1 MTIDLRSD
9 AVTQPTDEMW
19 DAMRSAKLGWAATGE
34 DVNVRELEEAVA
46 KLLGKEAA
54 FLVPSGT
61 TANLLALLGQT
72 ARGDQVIMDDL
83 SHILWAEEW
92 GFAYVGGL
100 VHREV
105 RHDRGR
111 IAPEDLD
118 AAIRLHSFNH
128 RPKTALV
135 CLENSHNAAGGAV
148 LPPDNVAAIARVA
161 HSHGARVHVD
171 GARILNAAAALG
183 VDVKLLVKDADSV
196 SFNLNKGL
204 SAPMGALLCGS
215 RALIDRSHL
224 NFRRIGGGNIHQAG
238 IYAAAGLV
246 ALRSMIPQH
255 AVDNQRAKDLA
266 NTLLR
271 NMGPDFSLHPVET
284 NIVFL
289 TAKAPAPAARVLQE
303 RLKEQGV
310 LVSLAS
316 EDTLRLVTHR
326 HIGDAGLDK
335 VGKVFSKIASR

>member
-34 DVNVRELEEAVA
+34 DENVRELETSVA
-46 KLLGKEAA
+46 RLTGKETS

-61 TANLLALLGQT
+61 TANLLALLGQ
-72 ARGDQVIMDDL
+72 AERGEQIIMDDL

-105 RHDRGR
+105 RHDRGK
-111 IAPEDLD
+111 IAAGDLD

-128 RPKTALV
+128 RPRTALV
-135 CLENSHNAAGGAV
+135 CLENSHNAAAGAV
-148 LPPDNVAAIARVA
+148 LPPENIAAVAKVA
-161 HSHGARVHVD
+161 HAHGALVHMD

-183 VDVKLLVKDADSV
+183 VDLQQLVKEADSL

-215 RALIDRSHL
+215 RALIERSRI
-224 NFRRIGGGNIHQAG
+224 NFHRIGGGNIHQAG

-246 ALRSMIPQH
+246 ALRTMIPQH
-255 AVDNQRAKDLA
+255 ASDNRRAKDLA
-266 NTLLR
+266 AALSRTLGAGYL
-271 NMGPDFSLHPVET
+271 LHPVET
-284 NIVFL
+284 NILFL
-289 TAKAPAPAARVLQE
+289 TTRAPAPPARDLQAS
-303 RLKEQGV
+303 LKEHGV
-310 LVSLAS
+310 LVWLAS

-326 HIGDAGLDK
+326 HIGDGEVAAAADAF
-335 VGKVFSKIASR
+335 GKLAAR